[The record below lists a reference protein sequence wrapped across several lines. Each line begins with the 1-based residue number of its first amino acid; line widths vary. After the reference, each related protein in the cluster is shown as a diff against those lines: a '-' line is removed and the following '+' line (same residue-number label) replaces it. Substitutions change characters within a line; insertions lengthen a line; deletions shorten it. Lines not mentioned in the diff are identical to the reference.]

1 MALTA
6 LSNSIRVITA
16 KSVLDSVSTSNYYF
30 GIGRV
35 IPWVPTDASPSA
47 SDISPPDAILS
58 NNNINE
64 VWDNAIGMKKIT
76 SNDMSMA
83 IRRINWTS
91 GVVYDTYSS
100 SDIDLSTKDFYV
112 MTSNYE
118 IFKCYYNND
127 GSPSTAMPTIPVQ
140 NTVDGYIWRY
150 MYTVPLGDRTKFLM
164 TDYIPVEN
172 IPATPINGEIVSLDV
187 ISGGSGYSS
196 APTVTIT
203 GSGTGATAT
212 AVISSGIVTKIIV
225 DTRGVNYT
233 NATVSFSG
241 SNITPASAVANIS
254 PLNGHGSNILE
265 ELYATTVILSIQL
278 SYDETGTL
286 LTNNDIRQ
294 AFIVKD
300 PYTQGLTLANIS
312 GSRLTTLV
320 VLTDTSS
327 FAQDQ
332 VVNIYSI
339 VSGTIV
345 GTAVVAYND
354 IPNKTLYLTNIT
366 SPIIVDS
373 YAINDGTTTF
383 PISGSGV
390 SLPNIKPHTGQVV
403 YILNRTPVNRN
414 PAQIE
419 TFRIPLNW

>member
-6 LSNSIRVITA
+6 LSNSIRVISA
-16 KSVLDSVSTSNYYF
+16 KSVLDSVSTSNYYL

-35 IPWVPTDASPSA
+35 KPWVPTADSPSA
-47 SDISPPDAILS
+47 SDISPPNAILT
-58 NNNINE
+58 NDTINE
-64 VWDNAIGMKKIT
+64 VWDNAIGLKKIT

-91 GVVYDTYSS
+91 GVVYDMYSS
-100 SDIDLSTKDFYV
+100 SDTNLSTNDFYV

-118 IFKCYYNND
+118 IFKCYYNNE
-127 GSPSTAMPTIPVQ
+127 GSPSTAMPTIPVP

-164 TDYIPVEN
+164 TDFIPVKN
-172 IPATPINGEIVSLDV
+172 TPATPINGEIVSLDV
-187 ISGGSGYSS
+187 ISGGSGYST

-212 AVISSGIVTKIIV
+212 AVINSGSVVKIIMN
-225 DTRGVNYT
+225 TRGVNYT
-233 NATVSFSG
+233 NATISFIG
-241 SNITPASAVANIS
+241 SNITEAAAVANIA

-265 ELYATTVILSIQL
+265 ELYATNVIISIQL
-278 SYDETGTL
+278 SYDESGTL

-300 PYTQGLTLANIS
+300 PYTQALTVANIA
-312 GSRLTTLV
+312 GSRLTTLAT
-320 VLTDTSS
+320 LSGDTTN
-327 FAQDQ
+327 FTQDQ
-332 VVNIYSI
+332 VVNIYSSSNI
-339 VSGTIV
+339 I
-345 GTAVVAYND
+345 GTAVIVYND
-354 IPNKTLYLTNIT
+354 TLNKTLYLTNIT

-373 YAINDGTTTF
+373 YAINDGVTTI
-383 PISGSGV
+383 PISAGGV

-419 TFRIPLNW
+419 TFRIPLRW